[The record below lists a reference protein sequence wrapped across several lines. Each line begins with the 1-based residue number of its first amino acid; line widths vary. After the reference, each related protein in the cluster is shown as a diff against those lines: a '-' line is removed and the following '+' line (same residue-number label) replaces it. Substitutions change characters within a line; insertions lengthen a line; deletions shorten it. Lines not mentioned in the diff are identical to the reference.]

1 MGKLRFVAAC
11 IGVLLAIII
20 AGQLYLRGTTG
31 EMIDMV
37 AQTQA
42 TLRNGGSDAATKK
55 LAAFTKKWERERR
68 ILPILLNH
76 NNINAVNN
84 SAARLPIYLKEG
96 DETEFNAECALI
108 RAELAQ
114 LWNVEQVNWENI
126 L

>member
-11 IGVLLAIII
+11 AAVLLALII
-20 AGQLYLRGTTG
+20 AGQLYLRASTG
-31 EMIDMV
+31 DMIALV
-37 AQTQA
+37 EQTQTA
-42 TLRNGGSDAATKK
+42 LREQGSAAAKKK
-55 LAAFTKKWERERR
+55 LAVFTARWARERR

-76 NNINAVNN
+76 NNITAVNN
-84 SAARLPIYLKEG
+84 SAARLPVYLNEG

-108 RAELAQ
+108 RAELEQ